1 MDIQTAPPG
10 LDPSMDY
17 DMIDSVKQGREHPR
31 IKGLAVRRHD
41 LSETLIGADGTYPWL
56 RTKENVACLT
66 RLVSLMFGLARLE
79 AGWIPNCPSYDLK
92 TQIPARLYADM
103 RHVIRLRDR
112 LAQLPG
118 GHDRI
123 DPDPALQSFLDAL
136 GRAGDHHQ
144 FLAGLYFEVKRSLL
158 VALEDFARSSDPLY
172 DAPTI
177 YELHGI
183 IPEVR
188 EQIDWANGMLLES
201 RLDLTTARGVESW
214 RAYVRELLAQL
225 GGILGDSPAPERS
238 LPPSPVAE
246 PLGPAPEKFQGDPRM
261 QYIDHFPLD
270 RSEDPVNLTLRE
282 IVYHNAT
289 EWQVVDQMGVIF
301 YAAKGLPLEFFHD
314 LARHMW
320 DEARHS
326 LMGMR
331 RLREFG
337 YEPFRDFKWPYFT
350 QRAHAIKE
358 WYGGLTMVGEAC
370 SFTRKHG
377 SIEPFYHFGDPL
389 SAQQSEIDCADE
401 RLHVTFGRKWLP
413 VLAAG
418 SGDQRPLPALV
429 RELRQ
434 TNLAR
439 RSDELGELSAE
450 AKRELAKSAVAFC
463 TSIEFSLDF
472 TVY

>member
-1 MDIQTAPPG
+1 MDTQAATTM

-17 DMIDSVKQGREHPR
+17 DMVDSVKQGRVHPK
-31 IKGLAVRRHD
+31 IKGLAVRRDD
-41 LSETLIGADGTYPWL
+41 LSETLIGADGAYPWL
-56 RTKENVACLT
+56 RTKENVARLT
-66 RLVSLMFGLARLE
+66 RLVSLMFGLARVQ

-92 TQIPARLYADM
+92 TQIPARLYEDV
-103 RHVIRLRDR
+103 RHVMRLRER

-118 GHDRI
+118 GRDKI
-123 DPDPALQSFLDAL
+123 DPDPALQAFLDAL

-158 VALEDFARSSDPLY
+158 IALEDFARESDPLY

-177 YELHGI
+177 YELKGV
-183 IPEVR
+183 IPELR
-188 EQIDWANGMLLES
+188 EQLDWANAALLES
-201 RLDLTTARGVESW
+201 RLDLPTARKVETW
-214 RAYVRELLAQL
+214 RAYVRELLAHI
-225 GGILGDSPAPERS
+225 GGILGESPRPEHA
-238 LPPSPVAE
+238 LPASPVAE
-246 PLGPAPEKFQGDPRM
+246 PMGPAPEKFLGDPRM
-261 QYIDHFPLD
+261 HYIDHFPLD
-270 RSEDPVNLTLRE
+270 RAEDPVNMTLRE

-289 EWQVVDQMGVIF
+289 EWQVADQMGVIF
-301 YAAKGLPLEFFHD
+301 YAMKGLPLEFFHD

-331 RLREFG
+331 RLAEFG
-337 YEPFRDFKWPYFT
+337 YEPFRDFKWPYFPH
-350 QRAHAIKE
+350 RADAVKD

-418 SGDQRPLPALV
+418 AGDKRPLPALV

-434 TNLAR
+434 SSLAK
-439 RSDELGELSAE
+439 SSGELGDLSEAE
-450 AKRELAKSAVAFC
+450 KAELAKSAVAFC